1 MPPEGYSGSLVE
13 VFPMGSEPSP
23 HFSPPRKKPLL
34 KPENGRWQERE
45 QPRRATVRRA
55 CSVYGGKIAFVP
67 LAEQSI
73 AAGGETE
80 PTIEA
85 ALSQQRN
92 GNA

>member
-1 MPPEGYSGSLVE
+1 
-13 VFPMGSEPSP
+13 
-23 HFSPPRKKPLL
+23 
-34 KPENGRWQERE
+34 
-45 QPRRATVRRA
+45 
-55 CSVYGGKIAFVP
+55 VYGGKIAFVP